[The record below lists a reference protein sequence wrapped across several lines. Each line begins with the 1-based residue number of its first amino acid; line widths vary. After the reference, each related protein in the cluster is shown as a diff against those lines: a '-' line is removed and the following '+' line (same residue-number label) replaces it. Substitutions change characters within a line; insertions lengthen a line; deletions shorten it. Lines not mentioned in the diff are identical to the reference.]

1 MRLRCSVAIR
11 WSSGR
16 SLLSVSS
23 KWSVDATSTPK
34 WTGAHL
40 PFWPFLGRSGIFACF
55 FFGPSTIS
63 GSKWHLRGK
72 YRRRESGRPAI
83 LSCGKAELRLQG
95 AIASGMCWSRSRLPP
110 LANSGMQGDCG
121 RQLARAARAGPSRRQ
136 RKRARTARRRKCLVT
151 SRGARNIFSP
161 LVDDLTVC
169 DPLCSFCGDRTDNL
183 TPACKRDETPI
194 RRCTHGKSGNDV
206 RL

>member
-1 MRLRCSVAIR
+1 MCGSRAAVPALCFEQVVGRCHFDPEMDGSPPSFLAISR
-11 WSSGR
+11 
-16 SLLSVSS
+16 
-23 KWSVDATSTPK
+23 A
-34 WTGAHL
+34 
-40 PFWPFLGRSGIFACF
+40 
-55 FFGPSTIS
+55 
-63 GSKWHLRGK
+63 KWHLRGK

-83 LSCGKAELRLQG
+83 LSCGKAELRLR
-95 AIASGMCWSRSRLPP
+95 ALS
-110 LANSGMQGDCG
+110 
-121 RQLARAARAGPSRRQ
+121 RAACLGRAVVCRRWRIRACKGIAADSSPGPREQ
-136 RKRARTARRRKCLVT
+136 GLPAAGANRARTARRRKCLVT

>member
-1 MRLRCSVAIR
+1 MPLP
-11 WSSGR
+11 
-16 SLLSVSS
+16 
-23 KWSVDATSTPK
+23 TPK

-55 FFGPSTIS
+55 FFGPVDHFWVEVASTRQIPKTRERATRDSFVRQS
-63 GSKWHLRGK
+63 GVAAEALSQAACVGRAVVC
-72 YRRRESGRPAI
+72 RRWRIRACKGIAADSSPGPREQGLPAD
-83 LSCGKAELRLQG
+83 S
-95 AIASGMCWSRSRLPP
+95 
-110 LANSGMQGDCG
+110 AN
-121 RQLARAARAGPSRRQ
+121 
-136 RKRARTARRRKCLVT
+136 RARTARRRKCLVT

>member
-1 MRLRCSVAIR
+1 MCGSRAAVPALCFEQVVGRCHFDPEMDGSPPSFLAISR
-11 WSSGR
+11 
-16 SLLSVSS
+16 
-23 KWSVDATSTPK
+23 
-34 WTGAHL
+34 
-40 PFWPFLGRSGIFACF
+40 
-55 FFGPSTIS
+55 
-63 GSKWHLRGK
+63 SKWHLRGK

-83 LSCGKAELRLQG
+83 LSCGKAELRLR
-95 AIASGMCWSRSRLPP
+95 ALS
-110 LANSGMQGDCG
+110 
-121 RQLARAARAGPSRRQ
+121 RAACLGRAVVCRRWRIRACKGIAADSSPGPREQ
-136 RKRARTARRRKCLVT
+136 GLPADGANRARTARRRKCLVT